1 MLPIRDEIRNKIY
14 FSNNRRDRI
23 QRVQTTILLTLKHE
37 VNTSTSETRM
47 TAVSKVGLYRLEPP
61 GRGLA
66 RAH

>member
-47 TAVSKVGLYRLEPP
+47 KAVSEVGLYRLGTTP
-61 GRGLA
+61 LQ
-66 RAH
+66 

>member
-37 VNTSTSETRM
+37 VNTSTSDTRM
-47 TAVSKVGLYRLEPP
+47 KAVSEVGLYRLGTTP
-61 GRGLA
+61 LQ
-66 RAH
+66 